1 MKKNHQKELEDNC
14 GNENYYNGDQTFDIT
29 ILDYINRL

>member
-1 MKKNHQKELEDNC
+1 MKKKNQKDLEDNC
-14 GNENYYNGDQTFDIT
+14 GNKNYHNGDQTFDIR